1 MREVTYE
8 IVQPLVKQAERIDN
22 TVHVLFACPVSGDEF
37 QAVAQIDGAA
47 VTTVEAKPS
56 LWRSIRSSLARMTR
70 SVTREGGDG
79 GDGAPPQA
87 MQDAI
92 MDAFHTVAPSFAWDE
107 EKQQLVSLSAFRDL
121 QTEFANLVRGA
132 RITDP
137 WDREVLAR
145 MMAEVANVDG
155 HIADGERAHF
165 RAFFGDDL
173 GVEDLLA
180 KPPLR
185 AKDIERTTDQWRYVM
200 WLLAAAMAY
209 SDERLAD
216 PEKRKLIELGKL
228 CGIGMIE
235 AARGLELAKEYVY
248 DQALEAVYANRQVD
262 VEEHR
267 RLIAIARS
275 LGVNDD
281 RAARLDSRCR
291 KRKGLA

>member
-8 IVQPLVKQAERIDN
+8 LVRPLVKKAEKVDKV
-22 TVHVLFACPVSGDEF
+22 VHVLFACPDSGDEF
-37 QAVAQIDGAA
+37 QAVAQAGQAA
-47 VTTVEAKPS
+47 AEVPAPS
-56 LWRSIRSSLARMTR
+56 LWKSIRGSLARITR
-70 SVTREGGDG
+70 SVTRSDMAAVGP
-79 GDGAPPQA
+79 AVVSPA

-92 MDAFHTVAPSFAWDE
+92 MDAFHTVAAHFAWDE
-107 EKQQLVSLSAFRDL
+107 EKQRLVSLSAFKDL

-137 WDREVLAR
+137 YDREVLGR

-165 RAFFGDDL
+165 RAFFGDEHA
-173 GVEDLLA
+173 VEDLLDQ
-180 KPPLR
+180 PPLTE
-185 AKDIERTTDQWRYVM
+185 ADVERTTDQWRYIM

-248 DQALEAVYANRQVD
+248 DQALEAVYANRHVD
-262 VEEHR
+262 VDEHR

-281 RAARLDSRCR
+281 RAARLDARCR
-291 KRKGLA
+291 KRKGLQ

>member
-8 IVQPLVKQAERIDN
+8 LVRPLVKQAERIDN

-47 VTTVEAKPS
+47 ADQAVAKPS
-56 LWRSIRSSLARMTR
+56 LWRAIRSSLSRVTR
-70 SVTREGGDG
+70 SVTRDAETPA
-79 GDGAPPQA
+79 APSPA

-165 RAFFGDDL
+165 RTFFGDEQA
-173 GVEDLLA
+173 VEDLLA
-180 KPPLR
+180 KPPLK

-281 RAARLDSRCR
+281 RAARLDARCR
-291 KRKGLA
+291 KRKGIA